1 MATVQR
7 AINELVRDGFVE
19 AHPGMG
25 TFVAKKPPHLC
36 NYGVLIPAEDQWSRY
51 FYAIRQASEIVE
63 ESENVH
69 MREYLTSSDVTSRR
83 GVMELSRDVISSK
96 LGGLIIASPL
106 HNIETTPAL
115 KQVGLPRVFAYYN
128 PQYGLPTVAFDM
140 WHSFVPRAVE
150 YLTSQ
155 GCRRIAHLRVVSYA
169 SEIHELHKALERT
182 GVERRSYWEQAFVTK
197 ALDETVAN
205 SVELLM
211 HLEVE
216 NRPDALIIHD
226 DNLVDGAVA
235 GLLAA
240 RVKVPQQIKVVAHC
254 NYPTPASSALQIK
267 RLGYDCRMLLREC
280 LKIIEM
286 IRDGLTPPEYTKL
299 PALFEDEID

>member
-1 MATVQR
+1 MDTL
-7 AINELVRDGFVE
+7 IEDGFIVSR
-19 AHPGMG
+19 ARAG
-25 TFVAKKPPHLC
+25 TFVVDHPPHLC
-36 NYGVLIPAEDQWSRY
+36 NYGVLIPAADQWSRL
-51 FYAIRQASEIVE
+51 FHAIRQAAGIIE
-63 ESENVH
+63 ESKSVQI
-69 MREYLTSSDVTSRR
+69 REYLTSSDVASRQ
-83 GVMELSRDVISSK
+83 GVTQLSRDVVSSK
-96 LGGLIIASPL
+96 LGGLIIAAPL
-106 HNIETTPAL
+106 HDIEMTPAF
-115 KQVGLPRVFAYYN
+115 KQVRLPRVYAHWR
-128 PQYGLPTVAFDM
+128 PQPGLPAVVFDR

-155 GCRRIAHLRVVSYA
+155 GCCRIAHLRVAGGVS
-169 SEIHELHKALERT
+169 ERHELHKVLKRA
-182 GVERRSYWEQAFVTK
+182 GVERRSYWEQVFFPK

-211 HLEVE
+211 HLEAE

-240 RVKVPQQIKVVAHC
+240 RVKVPQEIKLVAHC

-267 RLGYDCRMLLREC
+267 RLGCDCRMLLREC

-299 PALFEDEID
+299 PALFEDEIGKGI